1 MRQLPAAVGH
11 HLTRALTNAALYTS
25 LRRQLS
31 QTQTLSPIR
40 APAVAA
46 PVRDQGMWGIIKR
59 FLETM
64 QVDRC
69 AITLAAPGETTAHL
83 IAGYDQSK
91 ENPWVQGIYLSLDRY
106 PEIRRG
112 LGTGPTPV
120 RPP

>member
-64 QVDRC
+64 QGDRC
-69 AITLAAPGETTAHL
+69 AITLAAPGETRAHL
-83 IAGYDQSK
+83 IAGYEQS
-91 ENPWVQGIYLSLDRY
+91 
-106 PEIRRG
+106 
-112 LGTGPTPV
+112 TGGELAEGP
-120 RPP
+120 